1 MATARDTTTAT
12 EKGIPTLAAELKELV
27 VAYVKQETVVPIKGL
42 GRFVAFGVAGSAVL
56 SLGLV
61 LLVLSL
67 LRVLQSETD
76 TTFTGNL
83 SWAPYAITLVV
94 CAVIAGLAAR
104 AIGSHKR
111 RTRRRAQ
118 KARW

>member
-1 MATARDTTTAT
+1 MTLPRDTSTSS
-12 EKGIPTLAAELKELV
+12 EKGIPTLAAELKDLV

-42 GRFVAFGVAGSAVL
+42 GRFVALGVAGSAVL

-67 LRVLQSETD
+67 LRVLQTETD

-83 SWAPYAITLVV
+83 SWAPYAITLVA
-94 CAVIAGLAAR
+94 CALVAGLAAR

-111 RTRRRAQ
+111 KARRRGTMA
-118 KARW
+118 